1 MRTDSMSTDSIS
13 TDSISTDLMS
23 NVPVKTDLTTTVDVI
38 RERLEILSPRT
49 LEVYDDSHEHAGHA
63 GAKER
68 GGGHF
73 QVILVSDQFEGKNP
87 LARHRMIY
95 QAVSDLM
102 HDKIHALAIQAYTSA
117 ELADSK
123 DAG

>member
-1 MRTDSMSTDSIS
+1 MSAELAS
-13 TDSISTDLMS
+13 T
-23 NVPVKTDLTTTVDVI
+23 VPAKTDLAATVDVI

-73 QVILVSDQFEGKNP
+73 QVILVSDQFVGKNQ

-102 HDKIHALAIQAYTSA
+102 RDKIHALVIQAYTSD

-123 DAG
+123 NGG

>member
-1 MRTDSMSTDSIS
+1 MNTDSMRTF
-13 TDSISTDLMS
+13 
-23 NVPVKTDLTTTVDVI
+23 PAETDLTTTVDVI

-73 QVILVSDQFEGKNP
+73 QVILVSDRFEGKNQI
-87 LARHRMIY
+87 ARHRMIY

-102 HDKIHALAIQAYTSA
+102 RDKIHALAIHAYTSS
-117 ELADSK
+117 ELADSN
-123 DAG
+123 DGG

>member
-1 MRTDSMSTDSIS
+1 MSTDLM
-13 TDSISTDLMS
+13 STDLMS

-38 RERLEILSPRT
+38 RERLEILSPLT

-73 QVILVSDQFEGKNP
+73 QVILVSDQFEGKNQV
-87 LARHRMIY
+87 ARHRMIY

-102 HDKIHALAIQAYTSA
+102 RDKIHALAIQAYTSA
-117 ELADSK
+117 EFADAK
-123 DAG
+123 DGG

>member
-1 MRTDSMSTDSIS
+1 MN
-13 TDSISTDLMS
+13 TDLM
-23 NVPVKTDLTTTVDVI
+23 NTDLMNTDLMNTVPEKTDLATTVDVI

-73 QVILVSDQFEGKNP
+73 QVILVSEQFEGKNQ

-102 HDKIHALAIQAYTSA
+102 RDKIHALAIQAYTSD

-123 DAG
+123 NGG